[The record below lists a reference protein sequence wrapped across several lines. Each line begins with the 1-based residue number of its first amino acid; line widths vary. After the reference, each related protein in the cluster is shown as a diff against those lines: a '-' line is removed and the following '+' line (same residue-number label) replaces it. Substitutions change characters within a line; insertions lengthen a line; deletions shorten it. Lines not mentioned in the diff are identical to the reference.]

1 MDHTRRGDGEI
12 QSDDGAEVKGC
23 GRGEGLK

>member
-1 MDHTRRGDGEI
+1 MAHIRGGDDEI